1 MRHNLKLII
10 SCYRC
15 GIYMDRN
22 STFKEWNW
30 LCGSSDPIMP
40 IWTSLV
46 TQMVKNL
53 PAMQETWVRSLG
65 WEDPLEEEM
74 ATPSMDRRAWQATVH
89 GVTKSQTQHTPHP
102 FCCCFVQSICIYICP
117 FPCIFMFSYEVIF
130 FLPEEPYFTFH
141 FWKEKLFSFGM
152 EFYIGNDL
160 SLLPAPPLHLFGRC
174 HYIVFMSQLLSCF

>member
-1 MRHNLKLII
+1 MKGSGKSPGEGIGNPLQYSWVAYSSILADICSFDKL
-10 SCYRC
+10 C
-15 GIYMDRN
+15 
-22 STFKEWNW
+22 KLWA
-30 LCGSSDPIMP
+30 
-40 IWTSLV
+40 SLM

-102 FCCCFVQSICIYICP
+102 FCCFVQSICIYICP

-141 FWKEKLFSFGM
+141 F
-152 EFYIGNDL
+152 
-160 SLLPAPPLHLFGRC
+160 
-174 HYIVFMSQLLSCF
+174 